1 MNYFTRNKWSV
12 MAFVVLIT
20 LNVATL
26 TTFWLLKEKRAH
38 IPNTPLSG
46 VLDFLVKELQF
57 DSVQKQ
63 RLVQLR
69 EKHQQTMMDIRKG
82 NRELK
87 DAFFDLLQQPDI
99 NDSTVEKAAKASL
112 LYDERAEILTFRHFQ
127 QIRNICSEEQKK
139 KFDAIIK
146 QVLRMMAPP
155 QRGGLHGPPP
165 RGREEGQPP
174 PGEMRRDPPSPMQ

>member
-1 MNYFTRNKWSV
+1 MNYFARNKFLV

-26 TTFWLLKEKRAH
+26 TTFWLLKEKRTDL
-38 IPNTPLSG
+38 PVTPRSG

-63 RLVQLR
+63 KLMQLR
-69 EKHQQTMMDIRKG
+69 EKHQQQIMDIRKE

-87 DAFFDLLQQPDI
+87 DAFFELLQQPDI
-99 NDSTVEKAAKASL
+99 ADSAVEKAAQASL
-112 LYDERAEILTFRHFQ
+112 VYDVQAEIFTFRHFQ
-127 QIRNICSEEQKK
+127 QIRSMCSDAQKK

-155 QRGGLHGPPP
+155 QRGGPQRQPP
-165 RGREEGQPP
+165 RMEEGPPP
-174 PGEMRRDPPSPMQ
+174 PGETRRDPPPPIQE